1 MKESSAKTVET
12 SKERQLSYERESSR
26 FDLSFSRYPK
36 FIEEFK
42 EVEFDTQMALLRAQK
57 QFTEA
62 QFIAYYILMKDAGF
76 PAVSIIQDRE
86 SGFASLY
93 KKLSRNIE
101 IKCPIEPVEEDFF
114 KKFIEI
120 FSTFYEHRHVRG
132 VMTILYVARAMYG
145 EEVVREYTDRV
156 KSEAPTST
164 LIDMVALLPHW
175 NSVRDSH
182 LTWAIS
188 LYPADVV
195 EPSKNVV

>member
-1 MKESSAKTVET
+1 MKKANTKAVKASR
-12 SKERQLSYERESSR
+12 ERRLSYERESSR

-36 FIEEFK
+36 FVEEFK
-42 EVEFDTQMALLRAQK
+42 EVEFNTQMTLLRAQK

-101 IKCPIEPVEEDFF
+101 IKCPVEPVDEAFF
-114 KKFIEI
+114 KKFIET

-164 LIDMVALLPHW
+164 LINMVALLPHW

-182 LTWAIS
+182 LPWAIS
-188 LYPADVV
+188 LYPADIMQ
-195 EPSKNVV
+195 PSTTIV